1 MSLMSL
7 EDFTDHVGQKIGTS
21 RWFVLDQSRIDLF
34 ADVTEDHQFIHIDP
48 DLASKTPF
56 GMPIAHGFLTL
67 SMLSA
72 MSYDSIPGIEGV
84 TMGVN
89 YGFNKI
95 RFVTPVTSG
104 SRVRAHFILASSD
117 TKKAS
122 EITNFFDVSV
132 EIEGNDRPALVAE
145 WISRQYFK

>member
-7 EDFTDHVGQKIGTS
+7 EDFTDRVGQKIGTS

-56 GMPIAHGFLTL
+56 GMTIAHGFLTL

-104 SRVRAHFILASSD
+104 SRVRAHFTLTSSD
-117 TKKAS
+117 IKKAS

>member
-7 EDFTDHVGQKIGTS
+7 EDFTDHVGQKIGAS

-56 GMPIAHGFLTL
+56 GMTIAHGFLTL

-104 SRVRAHFILASSD
+104 SRVRAHFTLASSD